1 VSNNPEESLP
11 SLSGEYHPGFA
22 DLLKR
27 LKTGSPGALFEF
39 AEDKGGFDELRLA
52 GPSHPESTLWMGED
66 GRPVM
71 SFDRKFEDGF
81 EGWKPGDIVNAD
93 CTLAEPNGIL
103 GLRVTDSAVGD
114 IRLADFF
121 ALSHLTEEQQSTLRR
136 LGAAHIN
143 VDLHVTGAEQTL
155 TVGSSIYPADIH
167 HVHAVQREWDGE
179 TALTPGQEVLV
190 KGQVVAYEPAP
201 VRWGVDTGTPV
212 TIRLESG
219 QEIQVVMNSG
229 HLQYDFGSIDVMRPR
244 YPQIGDA
251 IHLNAIYGNPP
262 AIARSGHAAAPV
274 LHVEASRT
282 AYLQEPSRERKAAY
296 EADRAEVTSR
306 LQVLEGLEGPA
317 FREAYGDL
325 LTNYIRPEPNGRF
338 TSVRL
343 LLSPYEEHQLAELVA
358 RKFPETADGPSPDR
372 PLGGL
377 YRKDQALNV
386 NTAFNINVFKMS
398 RAEFYTFCLEVA
410 NGRLPAQGTE
420 EYAFPFWLLRPRD
433 GDFTLDEQA
442 VVFQQT
448 VDHYTT
454 ALAGKQVVEHGAYT
468 DPSTQASHIA
478 EDILEQAADALER
491 LRRQQ
496 IREAAGAAPKPGF
509 QPGVKNAQPS
519 TRSPQE
525 MDRIITWIISE
536 TMGEGGSGP
545 QQ

>member
-22 DLLKR
+22 DLLNR
-27 LKTGSPGALFEF
+27 LRTGNPGALFEF

-52 GPSHPESTLWMGED
+52 GPSHPESTLWVGED

-143 VDLHVTGAEQTL
+143 VDLHITGAEQTL
-155 TVGSSIYPADIH
+155 TVSSSIYPAEIH
-167 HVHAVQREWDGE
+167 HVYAVQREWDGE
-179 TALTPGQEVLV
+179 TALTTGQEVLI
-190 KGQVVAYEPAP
+190 KGQVVAYEPAR

-212 TIRLESG
+212 TIRLENG

-229 HLQYDFGSIDVMRPR
+229 HLRYEFGSLDVIHPR
-244 YPQIGDA
+244 HPQLGDV
-251 IHLNAIYGNPP
+251 IQLNAVYGDPP
-262 AIARSGHAAAPV
+262 AAARSGHTDEPV

-282 AYLQEPSRERKAAY
+282 MYLQEPSAARRIAY
-296 EADRAEVTSR
+296 EAARVDVAAR
-306 LQVLEGLEGPA
+306 LQALEGLEGAA
-317 FREAYGDL
+317 FRNAYGDL
-325 LTNYIRPEPNGRF
+325 LTAYVRPEPGERI
-338 TSVRL
+338 TGVQL
-343 LLSPYEEHQLAELVA
+343 LLSPSEERRLAALVA
-358 RKFPETADGPSPDR
+358 ETFPDTINGPSPAR

-377 YRKDQALNV
+377 YRKDQALRV
-386 NTAFNINVFKMS
+386 NSAFDINVFAMS

-410 NGRLPAQGTE
+410 NGRLPDPGPE
-420 EYAFPFWLLRPRD
+420 EHAFPFWLLRPPD

-442 VVFQQT
+442 VVFQQA
-448 VDHYTT
+448 VDYYTA
-454 ALAGKQVVEHGAYT
+454 ALEGKQVVEHHEFT
-468 DPSTQASHIA
+468 DPSTQASYIA
-478 EDILEQAADALER
+478 EGILEQAADALER
-491 LRRQQ
+491 LQRQQ
-496 IREAAGAAPKPGF
+496 IRGAAGFVPKSGF
-509 QPGVKNAQPS
+509 QPHAKNVQPS
-519 TRSPQE
+519 TRTPQE
-525 MDRIITWIISE
+525 MDRIIRWIIAE
-536 TMGEGGSGP
+536 TMGNTDT
-545 QQ
+545 Q